1 MKKLIGLVV
10 FLMISGCS
18 TNSAF
23 DELNSD
29 NTVAIASED
38 RGQRVTA
45 EIIKDSGLTDQENSN
60 SPLQSEEL
68 EIALR
73 SMLSRLVRST
83 GEVGSEDEG
92 WEEGAYLV
100 KPGDTLSDIV
110 HEAVKGTGIHPDFI
124 LNAIVRVN
132 PSVFVRGNPNW
143 MLSGKKIKFP
153 QAEDFHRM
161 IFKEGPENGELSVE
175 SDPYEGWITYP

>member
-1 MKKLIGLVV
+1 MNKLIVLVV
-10 FLMISGCS
+10 SLMISSCS
-18 TNSAF
+18 TNLAF
-23 DELNSD
+23 DSAVDPASD
-29 NTVAIASED
+29 ARRPSPS
-38 RGQRVTA
+38 A
-45 EIIKDSGLTDQENSN
+45 EVIKASGLAGQKSSN
-60 SPLQSEEL
+60 LAVQSEEL

-83 GEVGSEDEG
+83 GEVGGEGEG

-110 HEAVKGTGIHPDFI
+110 HEAVKGTDIHPDFV

-161 IFKEGPENGELSVE
+161 IFKEEPENEGLSVK